1 MSSGA
6 AAYPDAGAAR
16 GLAQPRRRARGRAS
30 AARVLTSIVLT
41 TVVLTILAVIVGMV
55 LGAWRF
61 NVIDTGSM
69 RPTLK
74 PGDVGVLTS
83 EGMAELRRGQIV
95 AFHPPGE
102 PHLTV
107 IHRVFS
113 IHRTH
118 DGVII
123 QTKGDAN
130 NAMDPWRA
138 RLVGNTIWR
147 LSLKASKVG
156 YLAAWT
162 QQRPVRLG
170 LLIVIVTLVV
180 SMLLGW
186 IWRPA
191 PD

>member
-6 AAYPDAGAAR
+6 AVYPDAEAAR
-16 GLAQPRRRARGRAS
+16 ILAQPRRRARGRVS
-30 AARVLTSIVLT
+30 AAKSLSSIMLA
-41 TVVLTILAVIVGMV
+41 TVVLLILVVIVGMV

-61 NVIDTGSM
+61 TVIDTGSM
-69 RPTLK
+69 RPTLN

-83 EGMAELRRGQIV
+83 ERMADLRRGQIV

-102 PHLTV
+102 PRLTV
-107 IHRVFS
+107 VHRVFS
-113 IHRTH
+113 IQRTH
-118 DGVII
+118 DGVVI

-130 NAMDPWRA
+130 NATDPWRA

-147 LSLKASKVG
+147 VSVKASKIG
-156 YLAAWT
+156 YLVAWS

-170 LLIVIVTLVV
+170 LLIAIVTLVV

-186 IWRPA
+186 IWRPT